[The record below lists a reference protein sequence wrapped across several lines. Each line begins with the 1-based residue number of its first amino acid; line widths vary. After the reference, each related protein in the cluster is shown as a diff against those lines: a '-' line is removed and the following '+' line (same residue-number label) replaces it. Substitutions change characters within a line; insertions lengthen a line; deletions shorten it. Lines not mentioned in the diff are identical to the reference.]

1 MLKRTERTRTA
12 LAFALLTVFIMMA
25 VFLDNP
31 VADAFTPATS
41 FTLRCS
47 PTVRADGRIVA
58 VSRISK
64 TSVFSE
70 QETQEDKL
78 AKLGYSSEEIATAT
92 KKKADMEEPPQSV
105 NVNLV
110 DDIDPVTITA
120 LGFAAIAFNFLVFA
134 NMGDAGLA
142 GGVARI
148 INFFRN

>member
-1 MLKRTERTRTA
+1 MLKRTERTRTT
-12 LAFALLTVFIMMA
+12 LEFALLTAFIMMA

-41 FTLRCS
+41 FTRRCS
-47 PTVRADGRIVA
+47 PVRADGRIVA

-64 TSVFSE
+64 TEVFSE

-78 AKLGYSSEEIATAT
+78 SKLGYSSEEIATAT
-92 KKKADMEEPPQSV
+92 KKKAGMEEPPQSV
-105 NVNLV
+105 NVNLI